1 MRRVFLSGVL
11 LAAAATAGQ
20 AQVGYEPRKSP
31 YREITKGKSFT
42 FLVGYFGGSGGS
54 LGVGPHNG
62 LTVGGRFDLRLGGT
76 IQLGF
81 GFAVADLERLIIRPT
96 LDSVPVLETIGP
108 IRQEVLMFDFTMQV
122 NLTGAKSWKRLAPYF
137 AVTIGLA
144 VGEDS
149 PLNTGDFVF
158 GNKIYLTPAL
168 GTRVMLSQTFHLRF
182 DARAQFWKLSFPP
195 AFTVTSSS
203 GQWVVSP
210 WFSAGLGIS
219 F

>member
-1 MRRVFLSGVL
+1 MRRVVLSGVL
-11 LAAAATAGQ
+11 LAAAVTAGQ

-31 YREITKGKSFT
+31 YREITKGKSLT

-54 LGVGPHNG
+54 MGVGPHNG
-62 LTVGGRFDLRLGGT
+62 PTVGGRFDFRAGGT

-81 GFAVADLERLIIRPT
+81 GFSVADLERFIVRPT
-96 LDSVPVLETIGP
+96 LDSIGLETIGP
-108 IRQEVLMFDFTMQV
+108 VPQQVLMFDFTAQV

-137 AVTIGLA
+137 SATIGLA
-144 VGEDS
+144 IGEDS

-158 GNKIYLTPAL
+158 GNKIYLTPTL
-168 GTRVMLSQTFHLRF
+168 GTRVMMSQTFHLRLE
-182 DARAQFWKLSFPP
+182 ARAQFWKRSYPP
-195 AFTVTSSS
+195 AFTFTPPA

-210 WFSAGLGIS
+210 WLLAGLGVS